1 MIGRIGTRFAGEGS
15 CIKILFLRTN
25 FDSLDFFC
33 DRGSKNS
40 RRQRPIAKDEEKKT
54 QSHSTQKTH
63 SSTAVVMWLCWS
75 LVIVLLAAVT
85 QLLSLF
91 LSHPNNPRLVPSEGI
106 IVVSSSTGGGR
117 ELALNLADAGFQ
129 VIVGVSSNQ
138 ERKSYKYSSNKG
150 LDQRDN
156 SSILM

>member
-1 MIGRIGTRFAGEGS
+1 
-15 CIKILFLRTN
+15 
-25 FDSLDFFC
+25 
-33 DRGSKNS
+33 
-40 RRQRPIAKDEEKKT
+40 
-54 QSHSTQKTH
+54 
-63 SSTAVVMWLCWS
+63 